1 MYGFG
6 EVERIKS
13 KRVAFSSFEV
23 HASEAKIP
31 FLRLSAFLLFLE
43 KNQRE
48 KARPIGAEKARPIEA
63 SKMKGFKALFLSL
76 VATVRAAEYG
86 AYLDSKKKRQK
97 KMHTVISHQI

>member
-1 MYGFG
+1 MH
-6 EVERIKS
+6 
-13 KRVAFSSFEV
+13 SSLLL
-23 HASEAKIP
+23 KQP
-31 FLRLSAFLLFLE
+31 RLGYQDTFLAAQRFFVILE

-48 KARPIGAEKARPIEA
+48 KARPIGAEKARPLK
-63 SKMKGFKALFLSL
+63 SFKMKGFKALFLSL